1 MIMNNNKKQELIS
14 QLNKIESIATKE
26 EWLVFVLAYY
36 ERLSIAEIAK
46 VLDKNTTNINSILDN
61 ILYKAIPI
69 LGSNIKLLG

>member
-1 MIMNNNKKQELIS
+1 MNNNKKQELIS